1 MLGKSWYL
9 FWRDKSKLPQFFEI
23 DGCRGYLFQGVFF
36 TEGIPGSAKS
46 IAQVETSSNVQ
57 NTNLDWL
64 REKLASQ
71 VKARGGNALIGFRYV
86 QKASIWSF
94 SSVSWNADGTAALI
108 ENLDNL
114 AQELTTDD
122 KGGLRDC
129 PMCAET
135 IKKAAVK
142 CRFCGASV

>member
-1 MLGKSWYL
+1 MP
-9 FWRDKSKLPQFFEI
+9 DFFEI

-36 TEGIPGSAKS
+36 TEGIPAVAQS
-46 IAQVETSSNVQ
+46 ISEVAATSNVQ

-71 VKARGGNALIGFRYV
+71 VKSSGGNALIGFRYV
-86 QKASIWSF
+86 QKANVFSF

-108 ENLDNL
+108 ENLDTL
-114 AQELTTDD
+114 AQNHKTEDTS
-122 KGGLRDC
+122 GMRDC

-135 IKKAAVK
+135 IKKAAKK
-142 CRFCGASV
+142 CRYCGASLI

>member
-1 MLGKSWYL
+1 
-9 FWRDKSKLPQFFEI
+9 LPDFFEI

-36 TEGIPGSAKS
+36 TEGIPGVAES
-46 IAQVETSSNVQ
+46 ITEVAATSNVQ

-71 VKARGGNALIGFRYV
+71 VKSSGGNALIGFRYV
-86 QKASIWSF
+86 QKANVFSF

-108 ENLDNL
+108 ENLETL
-114 AQELTTDD
+114 AQNHKTEDTS
-122 KGGLRDC
+122 GMRDC

-135 IKKAAVK
+135 IKKAAKK
-142 CRFCGASV
+142 CRYCGASLI

>member
-1 MLGKSWYL
+1 MP
-9 FWRDKSKLPQFFEI
+9 DFFEI

-36 TEGIPGSAKS
+36 TEGIPAAAQS
-46 IAQVETSSNVQ
+46 ITEVAATSNVQ

-71 VKARGGNALIGFRYV
+71 VKSSGGNALIGFRYV
-86 QKASIWSF
+86 QKANVFSF

-108 ENLDNL
+108 ENLDTL
-114 AQELTTDD
+114 AQNYKTEDTS
-122 KGGLRDC
+122 GMRDC

-135 IKKAAVK
+135 IKKAAKK
-142 CRFCGASV
+142 CRYCGASLI

>member
-1 MLGKSWYL
+1 
-9 FWRDKSKLPQFFEI
+9 LPDFFEI

-36 TEGIPGSAKS
+36 TEGIPAVAQS
-46 IAQVETSSNVQ
+46 ISEVAATSNVQ

-71 VKARGGNALIGFRYV
+71 VKSSGGNALIGFRYV
-86 QKASIWSF
+86 QKANVFSF

-108 ENLDNL
+108 ENLDTL
-114 AQELTTDD
+114 AQNHKTEDTS
-122 KGGLRDC
+122 GMRDC

-135 IKKAAVK
+135 IKKAAKK
-142 CRFCGASV
+142 CRYCGASLI

>member
-1 MLGKSWYL
+1 MP
-9 FWRDKSKLPQFFEI
+9 DFFEI

-36 TEGIPGSAKS
+36 TEGVPAVAQS
-46 IAQVETSSNVQ
+46 ISEVAATSNVQ

-71 VKARGGNALIGFRYV
+71 VKSSGGNALIGFRYV
-86 QKASIWSF
+86 QKANVFSF

-108 ENLDNL
+108 ENLDTL
-114 AQELTTDD
+114 AQNHKTEDTS
-122 KGGLRDC
+122 GMRDC

-135 IKKAAVK
+135 IKKAAKK
-142 CRFCGASV
+142 CRYCGASLI

>member
-1 MLGKSWYL
+1 L
-9 FWRDKSKLPQFFEI
+9 FWRENSRLPDFFEI

-36 TEGIPGSAKS
+36 TEGVPAVAQS
-46 IAQVETSSNVQ
+46 ISEVAATSNVQ

-71 VKARGGNALIGFRYV
+71 VKSSGGNALIGFRYV
-86 QKASIWSF
+86 QKANVFSF

-108 ENLDNL
+108 ENLDTL
-114 AQELTTDD
+114 AQNHKTEDTS
-122 KGGLRDC
+122 GMRDC

-135 IKKAAVK
+135 IKKAAKK
-142 CRFCGASV
+142 CRYCGASLI

>member
-1 MLGKSWYL
+1 
-9 FWRDKSKLPQFFEI
+9 LPDFFEI

-36 TEGIPGSAKS
+36 TEGIPGVAES
-46 IAQVETSSNVQ
+46 ITEVAATSNVQ

-71 VKARGGNALIGFRYV
+71 VKSSGGNALIGFRYV
-86 QKASIWSF
+86 QKANVFSF

-108 ENLDNL
+108 ENLDTL
-114 AQELTTDD
+114 AQNHKTEDTS
-122 KGGLRDC
+122 GMRDC

-135 IKKAAVK
+135 IKKAAKK
-142 CRFCGASV
+142 CRYCGASLI

>member
-1 MLGKSWYL
+1 M
-9 FWRDKSKLPQFFEI
+9 FWRENSRLPDFFEI

-36 TEGIPGSAKS
+36 TEGVPAVAQS
-46 IAQVETSSNVQ
+46 ISEVAATSNVQ

-71 VKARGGNALIGFRYV
+71 VKSSGGNALIGFRYV
-86 QKASIWSF
+86 QKANVFSF

-108 ENLDNL
+108 ENLDTL
-114 AQELTTDD
+114 AQNHKTEDTS
-122 KGGLRDC
+122 GMRDC

-135 IKKAAVK
+135 IKKAAKK
-142 CRFCGASV
+142 CRYCGASLI